1 MRAVAHARSVFLDSN
16 LMLEIGCHLFEFAN
30 GTLNVL
36 QIPRFS
42 FELATLGGI
51 QTAWLDL
58 QTWSNLLHQEA
69 CQFFSLG
76 VPNLR

>member
-16 LMLEIGCHLFEFAN
+16 LPLEIGCHLFEFAN

-42 FELATLGGI
+42 FELAIHHATP
-51 QTAWLDL
+51 
-58 QTWSNLLHQEA
+58 SY
-69 CQFFSLG
+69 F
-76 VPNLR
+76 R